1 MLKPTTLNE
10 LFTLLNEMTLAK
22 HGENTFSPSKNFQT
36 IEKMLITAYL
46 CSLLI
51 LVSAAIYV
59 REFIEATEALQVILY
74 LYLFNLA
81 LSIAYL
87 VTITLGL
94 ISIFWKQRKT
104 PYSAIMYRLSLDMQG
119 DADFLKKL
127 YNFEKHILEYG
138 LIQYR
143 QSWGISEN
151 RVFLLAGNLRNLGL
165 FPALAAASI
174 GASKLIQEGSSLPL
188 WLPIILAAVFSI
200 MGAYALGQRERP
212 QQVIELLEYA
222 VQHSKERTLSRNSE
236 VDDN

>member
-1 MLKPTTLNE
+1 MLTPTTLNE

-22 HGENTFSPSKNFQT
+22 HGDNAFSPSKNFQT
-36 IEKMLITAYL
+36 IEKMLIIAYL
-46 CSLLI
+46 CSLLL

-59 REFIEATEALQVILY
+59 REFTEITEALQVILY

-87 VTITLGL
+87 VTITSGL
-94 ISIFWKQRKT
+94 ISIFCKQRKA
-104 PYSAIMYRLSLDMQG
+104 PYSAIMYRLRLDMQG

-127 YNFEKHILEYG
+127 YDFEKHILEYG

-151 RVFLLAGNLRNLGL
+151 RVTLLAGNLRNLGL

-174 GASKLIQEGSSLPL
+174 AASKLIQEGSSLPL
-188 WLPIILAAVFSI
+188 WLPIILAAIFSI

-212 QQVIELLEYA
+212 QQVIELIEYA
-222 VQHSKERTLSRNSE
+222 IKNSNE
-236 VDDN
+236 NTSSSNSGIGHN

>member
-1 MLKPTTLNE
+1 MFKTTTLNE

-22 HGENTFSPSKNFQT
+22 HGENAFSPPKNFQT
-36 IEKMLITAYL
+36 IEKVLIITYTL
-46 CSLLI
+46 SLLI

-59 REFIEATEALQVILY
+59 REFIETTEATQAILY
-74 LYLFNLA
+74 LYLFNLSI
-81 LSIAYL
+81 SIAYL
-87 VTITLGL
+87 ITITSGL
-94 ISIFWKQRKT
+94 IVIFWKQRKA
-104 PYSAIMYRLSLDMQG
+104 PHSAIMYRLSFDMQG
-119 DADFLKKL
+119 DAEFLKKL
-127 YNFEKHILEYG
+127 YSFDKHILEYG

-151 RVFLLAGNLRNLGL
+151 RVSLLAGNLRNLGL

-174 GASKLIQEGSSLPL
+174 AASKLIEEGSSLPL

-222 VQHSKERTLSRNSE
+222 VQHSKESSY
-236 VDDN
+236 